1 MRREG
6 AIMVSEAQKRAHAKY
21 QQEKVKKKL
30 VRFFPKDKDLLEHLE
45 KQPSQ
50 NSYILDLIRRD
61 MESR

>member
-1 MRREG
+1 
-6 AIMVSEAQKRAHAKY
+6 MVSDAQKRAHAKY

-50 NSYILDLIRRD
+50 NAYILDLIRRD
-61 MESR
+61 MENR

>member
-1 MRREG
+1 
-6 AIMVSEAQKRAHAKY
+6 MVSEAQKRAHAKY

-50 NSYILDLIRRD
+50 NSYSLDLIRRD

>member
-1 MRREG
+1 MPT
-6 AIMVSEAQKRAHAKY
+6 EAQKRAARKY

>member
-1 MRREG
+1 
-6 AIMVSEAQKRAHAKY
+6 MVSEAQKRAHAKY

-30 VRFFPKDKDLLEHLE
+30 VRFFPKDQALLEHLE

>member
-1 MRREG
+1 
-6 AIMVSEAQKRAHAKY
+6 MVSDAQKRAHAKY

-50 NSYILDLIRRD
+50 NAYILDLIRRD